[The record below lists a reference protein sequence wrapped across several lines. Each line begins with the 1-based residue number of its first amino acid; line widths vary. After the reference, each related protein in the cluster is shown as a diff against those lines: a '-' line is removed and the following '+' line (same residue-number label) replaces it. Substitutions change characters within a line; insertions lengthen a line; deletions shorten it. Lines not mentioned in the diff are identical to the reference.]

1 MDALPTN
8 ISGADRVDFERL
20 KDRTKQPIVGL
31 IFKITSSEKLICL

>member
-20 KDRTKQPIVGL
+20 KDRTKQPILGL
-31 IFKITSSEKLICL
+31 IFKVTSNHFQ